1 MSVSETSRIGKR
13 GTFVIPARLRR
24 IFGIRE
30 GSEVIAEETPEGILI
45 RPAITIP
52 FEIYSPERKAEFILS
67 NAVDDDDYQRAL
79 QEVREMGL
87 DPEKIPHHG
96 PADG

>member
-1 MSVSETSRIGKR
+1 MSVSETGRIGKR

-45 RPAITIP
+45 RPAITVP
-52 FEIYSPERKAEFILS
+52 LEIYGPERKAEFLLS
-67 NAVDDDDYQRAL
+67 NAVDDADYQRAL
-79 QEVREMGL
+79 NEVRKMGL
-87 DPEKIPHHG
+87 DPSKIRHHRPG
-96 PADG
+96 EE

>member
-1 MSVSETSRIGKR
+1 MSVSETGRIGKR

-45 RPAITIP
+45 RPAITVP
-52 FEIYSPERKAEFILS
+52 LEIYGPERKAEFLLS
-67 NAVDDDDYQRAL
+67 NAVDDADYQRAL
-79 QEVREMGL
+79 NEVRKMGL
-87 DPEKIPHHG
+87 DPAKIRHHRPG
-96 PADG
+96 DE